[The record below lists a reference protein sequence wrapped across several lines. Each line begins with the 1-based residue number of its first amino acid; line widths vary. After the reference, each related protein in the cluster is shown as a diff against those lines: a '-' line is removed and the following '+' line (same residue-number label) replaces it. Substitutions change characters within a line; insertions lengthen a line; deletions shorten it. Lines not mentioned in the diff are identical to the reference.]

1 MSQTCSDPDKP
12 VCFSSSCPRTKGGER
27 TRGEN
32 RGAAPADAQSTSA
45 RFACVVM
52 KYTPFVCDDGR
63 LTHPQRNRGRGRQL
77 PAGLSPPRP
86 EHRTPGI
93 GGPPAT
99 QRPCARDGACVR
111 AEGREPPSAPRT
123 RPRPRPEPPRENRQP
138 GVLFSR
144 GFSRS
149 WSCPC
154 SFLILWFRNGHAF
167 VNRLG
172 GKVLFPLDLIS
183 SDVTSGSGLI
193 LKSV

>member
-63 LTHPQRNRGRGRQL
+63 LTHPQRNRWRGRQL

-86 EHRTPGI
+86 EHRGLA
-93 GGPPAT
+93 GPPRRSAPV
-99 QRPCARDGACVR
+99 RVMGPVCARRAASLPQHRAPARAPGQSRRGKTGSRVCCSHADFHVHGAVP
-111 AEGREPPSAPRT
+111 A
-123 RPRPRPEPPRENRQP
+123 
-138 GVLFSR
+138 
-144 GFSRS
+144 
-149 WSCPC
+149 
-154 SFLILWFRNGHAF
+154 AF
-167 VNRLG
+167 
-172 GKVLFPLDLIS
+172 
-183 SDVTSGSGLI
+183 
-193 LKSV
+193 